1 MEWNKGVLESRTLYS
16 RPVTPEEVGF
26 PFAAQA
32 ARLTRQAAG
41 RADETVAL
49 LTDGEPRQLDAA
61 TWLEHNRQG
70 WDIETGLHA
79 RLDVSL
85 LEDLCRIRT
94 PRSLW
99 VLGMLRR
106 LVVSLFVEW
115 RTAHPKGQHQT
126 LTDFHTVMG
135 EENLAP
141 ALRFLTCQ
149 RPSLKNLHA

>member
-1 MEWNKGVLESRTLYS
+1 MK
-16 RPVTPEEVGF
+16 
-26 PFAAQA
+26 
-32 ARLTRQAAG
+32 RQAAG

-49 LTDGEPRQLDAA
+49 LTDVEPRQLDAA
-61 TWLEHNRQG
+61 IWLKRNRQT

-79 RLDVSL
+79 RLDASL

-94 PRSLW
+94 PRALW

-115 RTAHPKGQHQT
+115 RAAHPRGRHQS
-126 LTDFHTVMG
+126 LTDFLTAMG

-141 ALRFLTCQ
+141 ALRFLTIQ
-149 RPSLKNLHA
+149 RLSLKDLHA

>member
-1 MEWNKGVLESRTLYS
+1 VLESRTLCS
-16 RPVTPEEVGF
+16 RTVTPEAVGF
-26 PFAAQA
+26 PCAAQA
-32 ARLTRQAAG
+32 ARVSRQAAG
-41 RADETVAL
+41 RAGETVAL
-49 LTDGEPRQLDAA
+49 LTDLEPRQCDAA
-61 TWLEHNRQG
+61 TWLQHNRQA

-115 RTAHPKGQHQT
+115 RAAHPQGRHQS
-126 LTDFHTVMG
+126 LTDFHTAMG

-141 ALRFLTCQ
+141 ALRFLT
-149 RPSLKNLHA
+149 RKHPSLKNLHA